1 VERRHAIYV
10 NLLYVC
16 TPACLL
22 IRSIIRLTGRCV
34 QFPGISYYLSREVEG
49 LKSVNLRVAV
59 FNVSQLS
66 MFYLHIKNFGQ
77 SGMSN

>member
-1 VERRHAIYV
+1 
-10 NLLYVC
+10 
-16 TPACLL
+16 
-22 IRSIIRLTGRCV
+22 V
-34 QFPGISYYLSREVEG
+34 QIPGISYYLSREVEG